1 MSGAPS
7 AVQQERELIPDEPK
21 TEAETASRRIARI
34 RWDDCCHFGSN
45 GPLLFLLG
53 VGLLFISS
61 MLVGLLG
68 EQVYRAQQLATEGLP
83 ATGTV
88 VKKIPHAAGG
98 RDAHGTSYEL
108 DYVFTAAAGPRLK
121 GRGAVDAVTW
131 EQMKEGGPVDI
142 EYAAARPQI
151 NQIGHA
157 TMPSIG
163 AYLGVALGAV
173 LWLSGAALACQGLR
187 RARSA
192 RVGAEPNNVHTV

>member
-1 MSGAPS
+1 
-7 AVQQERELIPDEPK
+7 VQRERELIPDEPN
-21 TEAETASRRIARI
+21 TGADSASRRFARI
-34 RWDDCCHFGSN
+34 RWHGYCHFGSN

-53 VGLLFISS
+53 VGLLLISS

-68 EQVYRAQQLATEGLP
+68 EQVYRTQRLATEGLP

-88 VKKIPHAAGG
+88 VKKLLRPAGE
-98 RDAHGTSYEL
+98 RDAHGISYEV
-108 DYVFTAAAGPRLK
+108 DYVFTAAAGPRLE
-121 GRGAVDAVTW
+121 GNGAVDAVTW
-131 EQMKEGGPVDI
+131 DQMTEGGPVDI

-163 AYLGVALGAV
+163 AYLAVALGAV

-187 RARSA
+187 RPRSA
-192 RVGAEPNNVHTV
+192 RVGVQPNKGHTV